1 MEDYLYHI
9 VKLKE
14 YVKKNNEYV
23 NICRNQGYMKS
34 PKTDVNNQLDNMH
47 AQIKTH
53 QECMQGIVCIANSN
67 TELSRDHY

>member
-23 NICRNQGYMKS
+23 NVCRNQGYMKS
-34 PKTDVNNQLDNMH
+34 PKTDVNN
-47 AQIKTH
+47 
-53 QECMQGIVCIANSN
+53 
-67 TELSRDHY
+67 